1 MLQND
6 HTGSF
11 RAKYRLDGLPESMK
25 FADNT
30 GLAEQSVTTP
40 GGETGQMNTAE
51 SISAGS
57 ALVVQAE
64 QPAPAFEVERDD
76 LTTFFTIGIVINL
89 VMITAYFVWAFK
101 QWKKAGTRGE

>member
-11 RAKYRLDGLPESMK
+11 RAKCRLDGLPESMK

-40 GGETGQMNTAE
+40 GVETGRMNTAE
-51 SISAGS
+51 SFSEGS
-57 ALVVQAE
+57 AIAVHSE
-64 QPAPAFEVERDD
+64 QPAPAIEAGRED
-76 LTTFFTIGIVINL
+76 LTTFFAVGVVINL
-89 VMITAYFVWAFK
+89 VMITAYFIWAYK
-101 QWKKAGTRGE
+101 QWNKTGTRD

>member
-11 RAKYRLDGLPESMK
+11 RAKCRLDGLPESMK

-57 ALVVQAE
+57 AIAVHSE
-64 QPAPAFEVERDD
+64 QPAPAIEAGRED
-76 LTTFFTIGIVINL
+76 LTTFFAVGVVINL
-89 VMITAYFVWAFK
+89 VMITAYFIWAYK
-101 QWKKAGTRGE
+101 QWNMTGTRD